1 MKLLARPGPR
11 RLGTTSG
18 RPRQGWP
25 TRAAMSSSK
34 LDAKHER
41 TLRTLLKQPDN
52 RRCAVC
58 ETLVR
63 ARPLR
68 SRTPRPT
75 RALRPRPSARAQ
87 GPQYVVI
94 NFSIFVCTNCSG
106 VQCARAGAGLSLPVP
121 AARCPI

>member
-1 MKLLARPGPR
+1 
-11 RLGTTSG
+11 
-18 RPRQGWP
+18 
-25 TRAAMSSSK
+25 MSSSK

-63 ARPLR
+63 TRPRR

-75 RALRPRPSARAQ
+75 RALRPCQSARAQ

-94 NFSIFVCTNCSG
+94 NFSMFVCTNCSG
-106 VQCARAGAGLSLPVP
+106 VQCARADTGLSLPVP